1 MISVASSRRD
11 EWVEELGETPLQRA
25 RSELAVSRVSV
36 EVTVDVEGPRFSKVA
51 VVGHVGWLHWFGV
64 RSDLGLG
71 ELDLG
76 RRSV

>member
-11 EWVEELGETPLQRA
+11 EWVDELGETLLQRA
-25 RSELAVSRVSV
+25 RSELAASRMRI
-36 EVTVDVEGPRFSKVA
+36 EVAVDVEGLRSSKV
-51 VVGHVGWLHWFGV
+51 VVVRRVGWLHWLGV
-64 RSDLGLG
+64 RSDWGLG